1 MKIFLTGGTGFIGS
15 HFINQ
20 ALEQGHEVLALKRS
34 ASSQPRVRL
43 KNYPAWLKK
52 ELTEVTVDDLKDI
65 DVVVHLAA
73 HSANVP
79 YDTLENCIL
88 KNVIDPLQ
96 LFRKAIRAKVTK
108 FVVAGSCFEYGKSGE
123 RYDFIPVDAP
133 LEPTQSYPASKALS
147 SMAFYQFAI
156 ENKIQLSYHRIFQVF
171 GEGELETRL
180 WPSMRQAAIK
190 GEDFPM
196 TKGEQV
202 RDFIEVAQVAQKF
215 LEAAISILHSTSTI
229 PEYRNLG
236 SGKPQSIL
244 EFSKY
249 WWKKWGATGNL
260 VVGAKEYREGE
271 VMRFVPK
278 IPNQSN

>member
-1 MKIFLTGGTGFIGS
+1 MNIFLTGGTGFIGS
-15 HFINQ
+15 HLINQ
-20 ALEQGHEVLALKRS
+20 ALEQGHQLLALKRS
-34 ASSQPRVRL
+34 ANSQPRVPL
-43 KNYPAWLKK
+43 MKDPTWLEK
-52 ELTEVTVDDLKDI
+52 EMTEVTVGDLKDI

-96 LFRKAIRAKVTK
+96 LFRKAVEARVTK

-123 RYDFIPVDAP
+123 RYDFIPVEAP
-133 LEPTQSYPASKALS
+133 LEPTQTYPASKALS
-147 SMAFYQFAI
+147 STAFYQFAI
-156 ENKIQLSYHRIFQVF
+156 ENKVQLSYHRIFQVF

-180 WPSMRQAAIK
+180 WPSMSQAALN

-202 RDFIEVAQVAQKF
+202 RDFIEVTQVAQKF
-215 LEAAISILHSTSTI
+215 LEATNNIMHSTSTV
-229 PEYRNLG
+229 PEYHNLG
-236 SGKPQSIL
+236 SGNPQSIL

-249 WWKKWGATGNL
+249 WWEKWGATGKLL
-260 VVGAKEYREGE
+260 VGVKPYRPGE
-271 VMRFVPK
+271 VMRYVPK
-278 IPNQSN
+278 I